1 MKTQIDVPAKYR
13 KLISRAKEGTVSP
26 RQAIKAKCIECCGFD
41 IKTAQDC
48 RVPEI
53 KVALWGVTEADGV

>member
-48 RVPEI
+48 RVPSCPLYEYNPYR
-53 KVALWGVTEADGV
+53 KARR